1 MPRGILVILFLVVAL
16 AVVSAGATRVLPED
30 FGGGSHLQ
38 MRGKMGKENYSEFD
52 RLRDAKSGVEK
63 WLDKLRDAVEDAED
77 LLEEYKDDGKEIVK
91 EKLLLNVAD
100 GARWSECKIFLKE
113 IQDKAGVR
121 VSSLQMLYPVQQMRE
136 IRMHRRNRKN
146 SSSLSVAP
154 KNGDTGQS
162 PLKKHKISHLTPK
175 VASPINPGSNDSNKI
190 SVNGTTGPEESK
202 VNGDDNRQLLI
213 ENDGPEVDN
222 ILKGVSDE
230 LSSKL
235 GYMDQ
240 QLEQLLNIAVSV
252 CRPMTIPEKKQLQ
265 KMIKGLPPKNLDRV
279 VELVEHA
286 EKKPADEIKVDLEKE
301 SNITLWRLYYYVQAV
316 EKARLLSQ

>member
-1 MPRGILVILFLVVAL
+1 MSKDRN
-16 AVVSAGATRVLPED
+16 VSSEHNRDGPDYFGYYKCQAQKLLTQVED
-30 FGGGSHLQ
+30 FQLFTSSKSSDFSGKKSSED
-38 MRGKMGKENYSEFD
+38 RGESDFVAPCSLFSNGVGDELSDFKRE
-52 RLRDAKSGVEK
+52 RLKT
-63 WLDKLRDAVEDAED
+63 
-77 LLEEYKDDGKEIVK
+77 
-91 EKLLLNVAD
+91 LLL
-100 GARWSECKIFLKE
+100 
-113 IQDKAGVR
+113 QGVN
-121 VSSLQMLYPVQQMRE
+121 SLTPEVNEMLYPVQQMRE

-252 CRPMTIPEKKQLQ
+252 CSLNRTLSIITVRHVNLAVMCRPMTIPEKKQLQ

>member
-1 MPRGILVILFLVVAL
+1 MSKDRN
-16 AVVSAGATRVLPED
+16 VSSEHNRDGPDYFGYYKCQAQKLLTQVED
-30 FGGGSHLQ
+30 FQLFTSSKSSDFSGKKSSED
-38 MRGKMGKENYSEFD
+38 RGESDFVAPCSLFSNGVGDELSDFKRE
-52 RLRDAKSGVEK
+52 RLKT
-63 WLDKLRDAVEDAED
+63 
-77 LLEEYKDDGKEIVK
+77 
-91 EKLLLNVAD
+91 LLL
-100 GARWSECKIFLKE
+100 
-113 IQDKAGVR
+113 QGVN
-121 VSSLQMLYPVQQMRE
+121 SLTPEVNEMLYPVQQMRE

-146 SSSLSVAP
+146 SSSLCVAP

-162 PLKKHKISHLTPK
+162 LLKKHKISHLTPQ
-175 VASPINPGSNDSNKI
+175 VASPINPGSNVANKI